1 MDVMLHDDIL
11 IFSINVTKGN
21 RLVRQTLGQALL
33 PMIPMSLWYF
43 LMAERNP
50 RPKRSKDV
58 FA

>member
-43 LMAERNP
+43 LMAE
-50 RPKRSKDV
+50 
-58 FA
+58 